1 MWTSVTCDWSMD
13 ALNTID
19 QRFQKSLCSLML
31 VPIPPKAF
39 VVWGIMVTVY
49 FNKRH
54 VPLKTT
60 GTALRDKAL
69 VKQNV
74 GEVNTE
80 HIS

>member
-1 MWTSVTCDWSMD
+1 MD

-19 QRFQKSLCSLML
+19 QRFQKSLCLML
-31 VPIPPKAF
+31 VPILPKVF

-60 GTALRDKAL
+60 GSALRIKPR
-69 VKQNV
+69 
-74 GEVNTE
+74 
-80 HIS
+80 